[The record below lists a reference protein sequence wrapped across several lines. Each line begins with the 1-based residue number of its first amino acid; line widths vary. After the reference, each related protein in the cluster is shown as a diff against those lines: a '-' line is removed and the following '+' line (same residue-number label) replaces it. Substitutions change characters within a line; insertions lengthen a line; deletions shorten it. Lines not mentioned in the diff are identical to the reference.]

1 MATRDHP
8 RRRQNR
14 PSRCSLAAGG
24 SAAADFGADVA
35 ADDLAER
42 HPAAGDLPA
51 IGLAAD
57 EPGGLL
63 ANVLRERGP
72 LVSDPAGCARDCL
85 LRAAALA
92 DDCCAGGRRAAAALA
107 AAERRDERRR
117 DRRSDRDRG
126 LRANRSP
133 AVRGPCV
140 AAAEAFG
147 AAGDL
152 ARADVDRRTA
162 RPTMRGRREEVMRRR
177 GGDRGRGLH
186 DAACAAGD
194 HQMNCSGLA
203 ARVRWLS
210 MQIYGERGVRR
221 GGACSETSPTRCC
234 VDLRRG
240 GSIECAHRRGRRLPT
255 QIFHQRDAR
264 NNSPNPIRDGRF
276 RQIDG
281 RRRRAGRGPREKGR
295 AEFAP
300 RRKAAKREM
309 SRSFAA
315 TVADFAT
322 SRLGARSG
330 RIRVGLAPAR
340 PALRLPH

>member
-1 MATRDHP
+1 MAVATRDHP

-35 ADDLAER
+35 ADDLAKR
-42 HPAAGDLPA
+42 HPAAGDLLV
-51 IGLAAD
+51 IGLPSNGPAAD

-63 ANVLRERGP
+63 VNVLRERGP
-72 LVSDPAGCARDCL
+72 LASDPADCARGCP

-92 DDCCAGGRRAAAALA
+92 DDCCAGGRRAAAASA

-140 AAAEAFG
+140 AAAEASG
-147 AAGDL
+147 AEGDL
-152 ARADVDRRTA
+152 ARADVYRRTV
-162 RPTMRGRREEVMRRR
+162 RPMMRCRREEVMCRR

-281 RRRRAGRGPREKGR
+281 RRRRVGR
-295 AEFAP
+295 AGARPTRKGPGGVRAKTQSREAGNVEEFHGNG
-300 RRKAAKREM
+300 
-309 SRSFAA
+309 SGLC
-315 TVADFAT
+315 DFA
-322 SRLGARSG
+322 S
-330 RIRVGLAPAR
+330 
-340 PALRLPH
+340 